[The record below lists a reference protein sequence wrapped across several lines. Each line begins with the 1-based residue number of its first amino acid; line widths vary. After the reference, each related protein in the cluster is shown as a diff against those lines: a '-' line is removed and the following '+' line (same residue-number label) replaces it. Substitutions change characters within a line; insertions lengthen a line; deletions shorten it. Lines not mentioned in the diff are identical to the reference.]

1 MTVPATRGPDDPAT
15 PAPVGPGSGAPA
27 LADPRPV
34 SDGSAGAAG
43 DRPVIAVLGLG
54 EAGSLIAADLVAA
67 GAIVRGHD
75 PEVAAPAGVL
85 AADSDAA
92 AVDGAAIVLS
102 VNSAADATDALRD
115 ALPALATGAIWADLN
130 TGTPGLKERL
140 AALGGPAVRVV
151 DVALMSPVP
160 GRGLRTPMTASGPAA
175 AELAVVLGGYGA
187 SVEVLDGP
195 VGAAATRKLLR
206 SVFYKGMAAAVTEA
220 LEAARAAGL
229 EEWLSGNIRD
239 ELVRSNADTLDRLVD
254 GSRRH
259 AVRRREEMAAAT
271 ELLTDL
277 GIPPR
282 IAPAARDVLEAL
294 ARQQTAS

>member
-15 PAPVGPGSGAPA
+15 PAPAGAGSG
-27 LADPRPV
+27 ADPRPV

-130 TGTPGLKERL
+130 TATPGLKDRL
-140 AALGGPAVRVV
+140 AVLGGQTARVV

-175 AELAVVLGGYGA
+175 AELAAVLGRFGA